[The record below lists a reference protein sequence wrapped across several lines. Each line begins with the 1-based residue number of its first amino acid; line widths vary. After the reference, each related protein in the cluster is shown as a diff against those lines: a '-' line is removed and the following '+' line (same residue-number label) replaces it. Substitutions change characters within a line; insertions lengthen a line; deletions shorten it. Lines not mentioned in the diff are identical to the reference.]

1 MLAEGLRRQGH
12 TMDDNVVFDTVRV
25 TPKGDREDILRRA
38 KDKRINIR
46 QLDDGS
52 FGVSLDETVT
62 IDDLKDLLYI
72 FGNLQITDNYIQE
85 LLNISSQGSISNSK
99 FARTSKFLEHPVF
112 NSYHSETE
120 LTRYMKRLENLD
132 LSLTHSMIP
141 LGSCTMKLNPTSALL
156 PISMPEFNSLHPFVP
171 SDQTRGYQ
179 EMLEELEAHLCDITG
194 YDKFSFQP
202 NSGAQGEY
210 AGLCAIME
218 YFKDRGET
226 QKNICLIP
234 DSAHGTNPASAVMA
248 GLEVVEIPTKDGE
261 ISLDIIKA
269 KIEQY
274 SDRLAALMITYPSTS
289 GVFDDTV
296 KEICDMVHHY
306 GGQVYVDGANLNAQV
321 GLCRIADYGGDVS
334 HLNLHKTFCIPHGG
348 GGPGMGP
355 IGV

>member
-1 MLAEGLRRQGH
+1 
-12 TMDDNVVFDTVRV
+12 
-25 TPKGDREDILRRA
+25 
-38 KDKRINIR
+38 
-46 QLDDGS
+46 
-52 FGVSLDETVT
+52 
-62 IDDLKDLLYI
+62 
-72 FGNLQITDNYIQE
+72 
-85 LLNISSQGSISNSK
+85 
-99 FARTSKFLEHPVF
+99 
-112 NSYHSETE
+112 
-120 LTRYMKRLENLD
+120 MKRLENLD

-306 GGQVYVDGANLNAQV
+306 GGQVKNIFHQQLVALFNYLKG
-321 GLCRIADYGGDVS
+321 Y
-334 HLNLHKTFCIPHGG
+334 
-348 GGPGMGP
+348 
-355 IGV
+355 